1 MKACNLLEHDSFTSL
16 ETIFGQTSTL
26 LEDRGSMKLDGERA
40 SAIRLASKAAS
51 GCATLLDRPHFLS
64 NRHVLLPPTRR
75 VGAGSGKHPVLLE
88 RLRRL
93 PSALTVL
100 SRGNHE

>member
-1 MKACNLLEHDSFTSL
+1 MKVCNLLEHDSFASPK
-16 ETIFGQTSTL
+16 TIFGQTSTL
-26 LEDRGSMKLDGERA
+26 LEDRGTMKPDAERA
-40 SAIRLASKAAS
+40 SASCLASKAAS
-51 GCATLLDRPHFLS
+51 GCAPLLDRPHFLC

-75 VGAGSGKHPVLLE
+75 VGAGSGKRPTLLE

-100 SRGNHE
+100 SRGTHD